1 MDESYVKQGLFESV
15 AIIREALKKGCL
27 VDIHSKN
34 ADVFCK
40 IQKLDA
46 SGFYVPW
53 EGDAPEA
60 EENLEVEIFADTG
73 KFEFHAA
80 ASAFNAPGGE
90 NWLYIHYPD
99 AINVTQRRKHP
110 RLTFSDRR
118 VYTAQGKFNDG
129 LYYQFRIKDLSPG
142 GCALI
147 AEDGERAQALIG
159 TTLRNIEL
167 DFGSHGT
174 LAADLFVLS
183 SEKLAA
189 SDDDAAPAWHLSC
202 QFKRI
207 SEPMRRNLDS
217 IVIKL
222 LLEEKRLHRL

>member
-34 ADVFCK
+34 ADAFCK

-53 EGDAPEA
+53 EGDAPEND
-60 EENLEVEIFADTG
+60 ESLDVEIFADTG
-73 KFEFHAA
+73 KFEFHTS
-80 ASAFNAPGGE
+80 ASAFKTREGE
-90 NWLYIHYPD
+90 NWLYIQYPD
-99 AINVTQRRKHP
+99 AISVTQRRKHP
-110 RLTFSDRR
+110 RLMFGDRR

-147 AEDGERAQALIG
+147 MEDGERAQALVG
-159 TTLRNIEL
+159 STLRNIEL
-167 DFGSHGT
+167 DFAIHGT
-174 LAADLFVLS
+174 LTADLFVLS
-183 SEKLAA
+183 SEKMA
-189 SDDDAAPAWHLSC
+189 SDSNATPGWHLSC

>member
-53 EGDAPEA
+53 DGDAPETV
-60 EENLEVEIFADTG
+60 ENLEVEIFADTG

-80 ASAFNAPGGE
+80 ASAFHPHEGE

-147 AEDGERAQALIG
+147 AEDGERAQALIR

-174 LAADLFVLS
+174 LVADLFVLS
-183 SEKLAA
+183 SEKMAA
-189 SDDDAAPAWHLSC
+189 SDDASPAWHLSC

>member
-53 EGDAPEA
+53 DGDAPET

-80 ASAFNAPGGE
+80 ASAFHPHEGE

-147 AEDGERAQALIG
+147 AEDGERAQALIR

-174 LAADLFVLS
+174 LVADLFVLS
-183 SEKLAA
+183 SEKMAA
-189 SDDDAAPAWHLSC
+189 SGDASPAWHLSC

>member
-1 MDESYVKQGLFESV
+1 MKQGLFESV

-53 EGDAPEA
+53 AGDTPET
-60 EENLEVEIFADTG
+60 EEYLEVEIFADTG
-73 KFEFHAA
+73 KFEFHAT
-80 ASAFNAPGGE
+80 ASAFHSPGGE

-110 RLTFSDRR
+110 RLTFNERR

-147 AEDGERAQALIG
+147 AEDGERAQALIR

-183 SEKLAA
+183 SEKIAA
-189 SDDDAAPAWHLSC
+189 SDGDAAPAWHLSC